1 MRFLSRVFR
10 GILLT
15 ATLVFAGVSPSFAI
29 DPREECL
36 ANGFYWVENQCCW
49 LYYRDEKD
57 ELVCINGD
65 NWDKFEGLKDCDP
78 AAGYID
84 SEGTPHCCP
93 EGTEPNS
100 ETHRCECKDGGFLDP
115 RTGKCLL
122 LYAKISNFCE
132 FWNNHFKVGYF
143 LNYLLGGSNGGLQ
156 NYKSKYTCEEVIDAI
171 PNNEGGNLLVWN
183 ERACRCSC
191 KNPVLTFNP
200 GAADAC
206 ADGDT
211 AQCDNICV
219 DLMDDNNPCPMGQQ
233 SYYVDGKWQCC
244 IFYDPD
250 SGKCIETDAE
260 WRQYV
265 TEILGFES
273 GGGYIGPDGL
283 PIECPVGKQED
294 SDFFVTVYRSTGRCI
309 CLNDNNNGTT
319 SFGFFDTTT
328 GTCKDQYQLNTE
340 YGVIDPSTVSS
351 YPGVLYTN
359 SNWGNVINLQVIT
372 PQDAITDVGPNMA
385 SNSGFLDT
393 FLHTVFDTNG
403 TYDYTDAPLSSMLNA
418 NYIATD
424 LYSYGHTVTARRL
437 AKITFSGNGGTPVSQ
452 SKRMFV
458 VDGTYS
464 DMPVTPTRPGYNFAY
479 WYNTANPTGG
489 TQFDPFA
496 MQGDATYYARW
507 TPHTYKI
514 RFNNTGCGGT
524 TGGSMADQNMTYG
537 TPANLNTNGFTCT
550 GGNGYLFQGWA
561 TSSGGNVVYQPGA
574 QVNNLTTT
582 QNGTYNLYAVWVAD
596 NPTNIT
602 VTLDLNGS
610 ASGSCSAGA
619 HTISYGN
626 SYTLP
631 SWDSSSC
638 NITNGVKVFVGWT
651 ETAPSSSNNYLDS
664 GSVMVTPGGFPL
676 YNLTTN
682 KTYYAVWRTPTCGG
696 SNVAS
701 ATPVT
706 ASYNFPKC
714 DFTCESGYGTSGVK
728 TGANAGDTSVTY
740 NCENSC
746 YQMTLDSTTNG
757 GSGGPASIY
766 MYYNSEDGS
775 DKHCKVYSDSG
786 CTNEIQHLPSY
797 PTKTNATFA
806 SYYNST
812 GSIAHYDDDDFWEI
826 KYGCNHINYSG
837 FFYPKNKTFVAR
849 YACNEGYCAGCE
861 INGNYISN
869 MISGACNAASTT
881 TVSFNSTTNG
891 GTGGPTGTVT
901 ATYGVAMPDINSNP
915 AVTLAAPTPPSL
927 HRFSGFY
934 NSASGSTGY
943 YGSANPLQSGAR
955 WDKTNSTYTLYAK
968 YERCGGV
975 LNYSTLTNS
984 GYSTYN
990 DKSGYIS
997 TEPGGNNYSSYNI
1010 LTYSAAGFSVPSGSP
1025 APTFDHWQCS
1035 LSGYGSCNGSLA
1047 NVTSTNL
1054 CGSFN
1059 PGTTSSADFTRLLD
1073 DALCRGTVCMNACW
1087 KYNITYDLND
1097 TTAVPATHA
1106 TNASAHPND
1115 YTNCDGATIGG
1126 TAAAD
1131 KPTRTGYDF
1140 AGWCTS
1146 DVGTTCYTNGS
1157 CCSMTQTINVDDTGH
1172 KNYYAKWSQ
1181 NSVSCN
1187 AGYYLPANSTSS
1199 SDCAQCR
1206 AGNYC
1211 LGGAFSLGASTAQGE
1226 FSCPARQQDDL
1237 GNSTVA
1243 VTSDAGSSAVTQCY
1257 IHWLPDNCAEYIN
1270 NVDYGGGINITT
1282 AQYSEHVRVY
1292 AQNDGTN
1299 NQDAYPTAS
1308 RYIVPAKLYSLPGYE
1323 VDGDNSYNGNN
1334 NYVDVSNY
1342 PPNTSG
1348 YKGLYAIVGKSCTA
1362 CTGNKY
1368 ARGGGQLK
1376 WMAAG
1381 NVVMNGYG
1389 KCNSCVNGYTI
1400 TGNEAT
1406 DHDNSNDCKVTCGPG
1421 RAVQTA
1427 NAACTAVGV
1436 THWAPGGTVSQGSTS
1451 GNVGTCG
1458 QITGI
1463 DGIQKQLQTTGSG
1476 VGANEA
1482 GDCGLA
1488 LHIGT
1493 DILRLRSSKKT
1504 TPSLNFN
1511 YSGNNGADLFL
1522 NLSTNASPMT
1532 STRNFKMNYGGTL
1545 YYGCDDT
1552 TCVEDE

>member
-1 MRFLSRVFR
+1 MRVLSRVFR
-10 GILLT
+10 GLLLA
-15 ATLVFAGVSPSFAI
+15 ATLVFAGVSPSFAA
-29 DPREECL
+29 DPQADCL
-36 ANGFYWVENQCCW
+36 QDGFYWIENQCCW
-49 LYYRDEKD
+49 LYHYNAKG
-57 ELVCINGD
+57 ELVCINGN
-65 NWDKFEGLKDCDP
+65 NWGEFEGLKDCNP
-78 AAGYID
+78 AAGYVD
-84 SEGTPHCCP
+84 SDGTPHCCP
-93 EGTEPNS
+93 QGTEPNA
-100 ETHRCECKDGGFLDP
+100 ETHRCDCENGGFLDP
-115 RTGKCLL
+115 KTGDCMLRF
-122 LYAKISNFCE
+122 ARISNFCD

-143 LNYLLGGSNGGLQ
+143 LNYLLGGGLVGLES
-156 NYKSKYTCEEVIDAI
+156 YKSKYTCEEVIDAV
-171 PNNEGGNLLVWN
+171 PNNEGSNLLVWN
-183 ERACRCSC
+183 ESACRCSC
-191 KNPVLTFNP
+191 KNSALTFNP

-211 AQCDNICV
+211 SQCDKICV

-233 SYYVDGKWQCC
+233 SYYINGKWECC
-244 IFYDPD
+244 IFYDPEKE
-250 SGKCIETDAE
+250 KCITTDAE

-265 TEILGFES
+265 TGTLRFES

-294 SDFFVTVYRSTGRCI
+294 YTVVVNQSTAKCV
-309 CLNDNNNGTT
+309 CLGESYGGGTYPV
-319 SFGFFDTTT
+319 FFDTTT
-328 GTCKDQYQLNTE
+328 GTCKGQYQLDTE

-351 YPGVLYTN
+351 YPGGLWT
-359 SNWGNVINLQVIT
+359 SNWGNVIKFLPVMPT
-372 PQDAITDVGPNMA
+372 DAITDVGPHMA
-385 SNSGFLDT
+385 SNYGFLDT

-403 TYDYTDAPLSSMLNA
+403 TYDYTDLPVSTSND

-424 LYSYGHTVTARRL
+424 LYGYTGYVVTARRL

-464 DMPVTPTRPGYNFAY
+464 DMPVTPTRPGYNFAN
-479 WYNTANPTGG
+479 WYNTANTTGG

-507 TPHTYKI
+507 TAHTYKI
-514 RFNNTGCGGT
+514 RFNNTSAGCGGT
-524 TGGSMADQNMTYG
+524 PDGSMADQNMTYG
-537 TPANLNTNGFTCT
+537 TAANLNTNTFTCT

-561 TSSGGNVVYQPGA
+561 TTNGGSVVYQPGA

-582 QNGTYNLYAVWVAD
+582 QNGTYNLYAVWVED
-596 NPTNIT
+596 VPTNVT
-602 VTLDLNGS
+602 VTLDLNG
-610 ASGSCSAGA
+610 ATGGSCSAGA

-664 GSVMVTPGGFPL
+664 GSVMVTPGGFSL
-676 YNLTTN
+676 SNLTTN

-706 ASYNFPKC
+706 ANNNYPKC
-714 DFTCESGYGTSGVK
+714 NFTCNAGYGTSGIQ
-728 TGANAGDTSVTY
+728 TGAAAGDTSITY
-740 NCENSC
+740 DCESSC

-775 DKHCKVYSDSG
+775 DKNCKVYSNSS

-806 SYYNST
+806 YYYNSK
-812 GSIAHYDDDDFWEI
+812 GSIAQYDDDDFWYI
-826 KYGCNHINYSG
+826 KYGCSAGVNFSG
-837 FFYPKNKTFVAR
+837 FFHPKDKTFVAR
-849 YACNEGYCAGCE
+849 YACNDGYCAGCE
-861 INGNYISN
+861 VNGDYVNNI
-869 MISGACNAASTT
+869 ISGACNAASTT
-881 TVSFNSTTNG
+881 TVSFDSTTNG

-943 YGSANPLQSGAR
+943 YGSANPLQSVAR
-955 WDKTNSTYTLYAK
+955 WNKTNATYTLYAK
-968 YERCGGV
+968 YERCTGDI
-975 LNYSTLTNS
+975 
-984 GYSTYN
+984 GYAYGSSVYY
-990 DKSGYIS
+990 DKNGSIGS
-997 TEPGGNNYSSYNI
+997 SSNSYNI
-1010 LTYSAAGFSVPSGSP
+1010 LTYGAAGFSVPSGSP
-1025 APTFDHWQCS
+1025 APTFDHWQCIIDTS
-1035 LSGYGSCNGSLA
+1035 YNCNGSLA
-1047 NVTSTNL
+1047 NVASTNL

-1059 PGTTSSADFTRLLD
+1059 PGTTSSADFARLLD
-1073 DALCRGTVCMNACW
+1073 DALCHGRVCMAACW

-1097 TTAVPATHA
+1097 TNAAPATHA

-1115 YTNCDGATIGG
+1115 YTNCDGATVGG
-1126 TAAAD
+1126 TSAAD

-1146 DVGTTCYTNGS
+1146 DVGASCYTNGS

-1172 KNYYAKWSQ
+1172 KTYYAKWSQ
-1181 NSVSCN
+1181 NSVTCN
-1187 AGYYLPANSTSS
+1187 AGYYLPANSSS
-1199 SDCAQCR
+1199 SNDCVQCH

-1211 LGGAFSLGASTAQGE
+1211 PGGAFSLGAGSDQGE
-1226 FSCPARQQDDL
+1226 YPCPARQQDDL
-1237 GNSTVA
+1237 GNSTAA
-1243 VTSDAGSSAVTQCY
+1243 VTSDAGASAVTQCY

-1299 NQDAYPTAS
+1299 NQDAYPTAN

-1376 WMAAG
+1376 WQAAG

-1427 NAACTAVGV
+1427 NAACTAVGI

-1451 GNVGTCG
+1451 GNIGTCG
-1458 QITGI
+1458 QMTGI
-1463 DGIQKQLQTTGSG
+1463 DGVAKQLKTTGDG

-1488 LHIGT
+1488 LHVGT
-1493 DILRLRSSKKT
+1493 DVLRLRSSKKT

-1511 YSGNNGADLFL
+1511 YTGTSGADLFL
-1522 NLSTNASPMT
+1522 NLSTNASPLPT
-1532 STRNFKMNYGGTL
+1532 TNQNFKMNYSGST
-1545 YYGCDDT
+1545 YYACDDT